1 MGEGAKRKRVSE
13 SVDQDEWVK
22 AVESLVERQ
31 PSVTYDQLLTLLP
44 EPEENIDSTDA
55 FLDEL
60 AAVGLSIVEDEKDVE
75 SEDTELSGE
84 TVDLAAMSF
93 DDLLDVYLAEMAQEP
108 LLTFD
113 EEVALA
119 EQIERGHRAG
129 RTLKRTEHTSAEFA
143 RLQAQVELGLA
154 ARERLS
160 RANTRLVISI
170 AKRYRGYG
178 ISFPDLIQDGNVGLM
193 RAVDRY
199 DPHSGFRFSTYATWW
214 IRQAVTR
221 SLANNGRVIRIPV
234 HTGGRM
240 REMARVAQRLEMAH
254 GRQPTPEEIAAKM
267 GESPEMIRRMMSWS
281 NQPLSLEQPVGE
293 EGDLELGELVEDEG
307 ALDPGEVTD
316 LHLLNELLE
325 TLLGDLTAR
334 EARILR
340 LRYGLQDGQA
350 HTLQEV
356 ADKFGLSRERVRQ
369 IEREAL
375 AKLRLAAPKG
385 HLEHFLSTS

>member
-1 MGEGAKRKRVSE
+1 MGEGVKRKEGSE
-13 SVDQDEWVK
+13 SADQDEWVK
-22 AVESLVERQ
+22 AVESLVEGR
-31 PSVTYDQLLTLLP
+31 PSVTYEQLLTLLP
-44 EPEENIDSTDA
+44 DPEENIASTDA

-60 AAVGLSIVEDEKDVE
+60 AAVGLSVVEDEEEVE
-75 SEDTELSGE
+75 SEDAELSGE
-84 TVDLAAMSF
+84 TVDLAAMPF

-119 EQIERGHRAG
+119 EQIERGHRAE
-129 RTLKRTEHTSAEFA
+129 RALKRSRHTGGELA
-143 RLQAQVELGLA
+143 RLQAQMELGTA

-178 ISFPDLIQDGNVGLM
+178 IPFPDLIQDGNVGLM

-234 HTGGRM
+234 HTGVRM

-254 GRQPTPEEIAAKM
+254 GKQPTPEEIAATM
-267 GESPEMIRRMMSWS
+267 GESPEMIRRMMTWS

-293 EGDLELGELVEDEG
+293 EGDLELGELVEDQG

-316 LHLLNELLE
+316 LHLLSELLE
-325 TLLGDLTAR
+325 SLLGDLTAR

-385 HLEHFLSTS
+385 RLEDFLVTN